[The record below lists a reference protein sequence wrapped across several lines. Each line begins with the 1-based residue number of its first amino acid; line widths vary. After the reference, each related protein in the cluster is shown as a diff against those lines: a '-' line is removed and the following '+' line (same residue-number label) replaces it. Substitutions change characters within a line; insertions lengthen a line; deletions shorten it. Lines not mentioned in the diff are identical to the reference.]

1 MAYKISWSN
10 IALEDYKHIIEH
22 LISSWPLS
30 IAIDFANTLNRKLTN
45 LSMQP
50 FNGIKSNRNPT
61 IRSILISKH
70 NRLYYRINDNH
81 IELLSLIDTRMDPAK
96 NPF

>member
-1 MAYKISWSN
+1 MAYKISWSD
-10 IALEDYKHIIEH
+10 IALEDYQHVIDY

-30 IAIDFANTLNRKLTN
+30 VAIDFENTVNRKLAN

-50 FNGIKSNRNPT
+50 FTGIKSNRNPA
-61 IRSILISKH
+61 IRSILFTKH
-70 NRLYYRINDNH
+70 NRLYYRIKGNN
-81 IELLSLIDTRMDPAK
+81 IELLSIIDTRMDPSK